1 MRIEDIEYTVDG
13 RRLIGQV
20 AVDEYRR
27 GPRPCV
33 LVCHEGP
40 GLDQH
45 VRGRAVRLAS
55 LGYLAFALDYQGDGR
70 PKERDEA
77 MRALGELI
85 ADRPLTKRIARA
97 GLDVLLAQDNA
108 DPSRVAA
115 IGYCFGG
122 VMALELAR
130 DGADLSAIVGFHS
143 GAPTPAPQESR
154 NISGRVLYCWGS
166 ADPFVS
172 REARLAFEDD
182 LTEAGVADWRIEL
195 YGGVGHC
202 FTNPM
207 VDGMAMPGVKYDAAA
222 DARSWR
228 SALRLLDETLSPGEG

>member
-40 GLDQH
+40 GLD
-45 VRGRAVRLAS
+45 
-55 LGYLAFALDYQGDGR
+55 
-70 PKERDEA
+70 
-77 MRALGELI
+77 
-85 ADRPLTKRIARA
+85 
-97 GLDVLLAQDNA
+97 VLLAQENA

>member
-13 RRLIGQV
+13 RRLVGQL
-20 AVDEYRR
+20 AVDEYRP

-33 LVCHEGP
+33 LVCHEGT

-55 LGYLAFALDYQGDGR
+55 LGYLAFALDYQGDGQL
-70 PKERDEA
+70 KERDEA
-77 MRALGELI
+77 MRVLGELI
-85 ADRPLTKRIARA
+85 QDRALTKRIARA
-97 GLDVLLAQDNA
+97 GLDVMLAQDNA
-108 DPSRVAA
+108 DASRVAA

-130 DGADLSAIVGFHS
+130 DGADLKAIVGFHA
-143 GAPTPAPQESR
+143 GAPTPAPEESR
-154 NISGRVLYCWGS
+154 NIKGRVLYCWGS

-202 FTNPM
+202 FTNPQ
-207 VDGMAMPGVKYDAAA
+207 VDGMGMPGVKYDAAA
-222 DARSWR
+222 DVRSWR
-228 SALRLLDETLSPGEG
+228 STLRLLEETLSPGEG